1 MCWDLRQSVG
11 YAPSNHWSSNHLGH
25 LPRSQFCFALR
36 HQKSCHRLLQ
46 SFTRMGQSPSMM
58 RRRQLSFKSVT
69 KRPLKAWL
77 CTLKKGRSS
86 RECVA
91 SEEMVKLGI
100 NPFIPD
106 ELILTRF
113 LRGP

>member
-1 MCWDLRQSVG
+1 MLLRITGLQIILGIFQGVNFVL
-11 YAPSNHWSSNHLGH
+11 PFKKHVIDCSSM
-25 LPRSQFCFALR
+25 
-36 HQKSCHRLLQ
+36 LQ